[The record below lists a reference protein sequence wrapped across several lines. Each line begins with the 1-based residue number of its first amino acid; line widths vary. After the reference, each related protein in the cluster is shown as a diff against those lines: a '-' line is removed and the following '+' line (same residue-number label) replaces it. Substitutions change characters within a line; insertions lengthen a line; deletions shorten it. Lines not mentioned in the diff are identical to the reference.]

1 MNTHLVRRLESLM
14 RERYLMERIM
24 ETETGAGHRPTT
36 TSFQQPRGIGPAA
49 HHACRGKPEID
60 YPTAEETPRVHWRRA

>member
-1 MNTHLVRRLESLM
+1 
-14 RERYLMERIM
+14 MERIM